1 MTTDEAHTALT
12 AAVRTELS
20 AAWQRGL
27 NTAPH
32 GVNALADTGAPASYA
47 AIMTAV
53 HRYIEQITQDLWER
67 VHDQELTATE
77 TEATS

>member
-1 MTTDEAHTALT
+1 MTTDEAHRALNAT
-12 AAVRTELS
+12 IRTELR

-27 NTAPH
+27 DTAPH

-53 HRYIEQITQDLWER
+53 HRYIEQITIDHWER
-67 VHDQELTATE
+67 VHNEELAATE
-77 TEATS
+77 NELPE